1 MKKFLL
7 MFAAVAAIAFVGC
20 KTETKPAEEVVEEQ
34 TEEVAPTVESVTAD
48 LLNCAD
54 EAQAVTL
61 LDGLKAK
68 AQALLDG
75 GDQAGYFNII
85 NIIKTVWEANKDA
98 ILAKIPTLAEKMTSY
113 IDVPENLKAGF
124 AEFVANAAKE
134 KVNEAVEAQTEEVAP
149 TVESVTADLLNCADE
164 AQAVTLLDG
173 LKAKAEELLNG
184 GDQAGYFNI
193 INILKTVWENNKDAI
208 LAKIPTL
215 AEKMTNY
222 IEVPENLKAGFTEF
236 VANAAKEKVNEA
248 VDAATDAAGTAVD
261 AAKDKAGEAV
271 DAAKDAAGNAVDAV
285 KDKAADA
292 AQKVANELK
301 K

>member
-54 EAQAVTL
+54 EASAVTL
-61 LDGLKAK
+61 LDGLKQK

-98 ILAKIPTLAEKMTSY
+98 ILAKIPTLAEKMTGY

-134 KVNEAVEAQTEEVAP
+134 KV
-149 TVESVTADLLNCADE
+149 
-164 AQAVTLLDG
+164 G
-173 LKAKAEELLNG
+173 
-184 GDQAGYFNI
+184 
-193 INILKTVWENNKDAI
+193 
-208 LAKIPTL
+208 
-215 AEKMTNY
+215 
-222 IEVPENLKAGFTEF
+222 
-236 VANAAKEKVNEA
+236 EA
-248 VDAATDAAGTAVD
+248 VDAATDAAGAAVD
-261 AAKDKAGEAV
+261 AAKDKAA
-271 DAAKDAAGNAVDAV
+271 DAANAAADAAGNAVDAA

-292 AQKVANELK
+292 AQKVADELK
-301 K
+301 KN

>member
-20 KTETKPAEEVVEEQ
+20 KTETKPAEEVAQEQ
-34 TEEVAPTVESVTAD
+34 TEEVAPSVESVTAD

-54 EAQAVTL
+54 EA
-61 LDGLKAK
+61 
-68 AQALLDG
+68 
-75 GDQAGYFNII
+75 
-85 NIIKTVWEANKDA
+85 
-98 ILAKIPTLAEKMTSY
+98 S
-113 IDVPENLKAGF
+113 
-124 AEFVANAAKE
+124 
-134 KVNEAVEAQTEEVAP
+134 
-149 TVESVTADLLNCADE
+149 
-164 AQAVTLLDG
+164 AVTLLDG

-193 INILKTVWENNKDAI
+193 INIIKTVWENNKDAI

-222 IEVPENLKAGFTEF
+222 IDVPENLKAGFAEF
-236 VANAAKEKVNEA
+236 VTNAAKEKVNEA
-248 VDAATDAAGTAVD
+248 VDAATDAAGAAVD

-271 DAAKDAAGNAVDAV
+271 DAAKDAAGNAVDAA

-292 AQKVANELK
+292 AQKVADELK
-301 K
+301 KN